1 MRWGCS
7 TLSTVYYCSA
17 RDLWPRSGFTF
28 LMPVKVMV
36 VDDEPMI
43 RRFVTMILSGSGY
56 EVVDADTPEQA
67 VQIMDKNRDFDLLV
81 TDVVMPNVS
90 GRELASRL
98 TERQPGLRVLFMSGF
113 ESGALQGASFLQK
126 PFRIPELLERVR
138 QILA

>member
-1 MRWGCS
+1 
-7 TLSTVYYCSA
+7 
-17 RDLWPRSGFTF
+17 
-28 LMPVKVMV
+28 MV

-98 TERQPGLRVLFMSGF
+98 TESTAGAASSVYVGLRG
-113 ESGALQGASFLQK
+113 GALQGAAFLQK

-138 QILA
+138 EILA